1 MLQTLKSK
9 KILRGM
15 IKEIKGFQLRI
26 SDGFSEF
33 HSEKDRYKILKMLGD
48 GSFSS
53 VVRAIKKHSNLLNR
67 LRT

>member
-1 MLQTLKSK
+1 
-9 KILRGM
+9 M